1 MKKIIYQLK
10 PVIAIQLVFHI
21 LYSFTNVVLP
31 ELNKYLFDH
40 IFQMGWTGLV
50 WLLLAYALTI
60 IANSVF
66 QYISQVYEWKVS
78 QGFYVNAKKGL
89 ANSLL
94 SQPLAKFSE
103 KNVSAYL
110 SIFDND
116 LETIEESYLSP
127 LMDIIRSSL
136 SMVIYAV
143 SLFLFVHPLVAV
155 GIILSSAL
163 AVFIPKWI
171 SGPLS
176 QRQRAFLQSLESYF
190 QVVTDLF
197 SAKNRVNSETF
208 GSISR
213 VHHRSVEE
221 SEQARFRFGQFKT
234 LANVVNGFSM
244 FLVQLTAFGLV
255 GYLLLQK
262 ELTIG
267 AAIATFSYVE
277 NFIYP
282 MKYILLDV
290 NSIHSTKETVAN
302 LEGYL
307 AGQVLSEQV
316 PSYPNVTALE
326 VREVA
331 YHVGELAVA
340 DFSYRFDKGKKYAI
354 IGPSASGK
362 STFLRVLAG
371 ELALDKGS
379 VSYLENDVLH
389 EMEAATAFYI
399 SQFEHLYHTDFENN
413 VSVFGT
419 YEKGRDV
426 MLGLLRSLPAS
437 LQDTLMTAS
446 NPSLLSGGEKNV
458 LCLLRALMSGKEILL
473 LDEPTAHLDPAL
485 TKQVLTKLLQLED
498 KLIITILHE
507 SDPAILDMFDVVL
520 EMRDGKLR
528 EKI

>member
-1 MKKIIYQLK
+1 MKKIIYQLRF
-10 PVIAIQLVFHI
+10 VIAIQLVFHI
-21 LYSFTNVVLP
+21 LYSLTNVVLP

-78 QGFYVNAKKGL
+78 QGFYVTAKKGL

-94 SQPLAKFSE
+94 SQPLSKFSE

-136 SMVIYAV
+136 SMLIYAV

-197 SAKNRVNSETF
+197 SAKNRVNTETF

-221 SEQARFRFGQFKT
+221 SEHARFRFGQFKT

-290 NSIHSTKETVAN
+290 NYIHSTKETVAN
-302 LEGYL
+302 LEDYL
-307 AGQVLSEQV
+307 VGQVLSEQV

-326 VREVA
+326 VRDVS
-331 YHVGELAVA
+331 YHVGELAVT

-379 VSYLENDVLH
+379 ISYLEHDVSH
-389 EMEAATAFYI
+389 EMEAATAFYL
-399 SQFEHLYHTDFENN
+399 SQFEHLYHTDFESN

-426 MLGLLRSLPAS
+426 MLGLLKSLPKS
-437 LQDTLMTAS
+437 LQDTLRTTTD
-446 NPSLLSGGEKNV
+446 PSLLSGGEKNV
-458 LCLLRALMSGKEILL
+458 LCLLRALMSGKDILL

-485 TKQVLTKLLQLED
+485 TKQVLTNLLQLED
-498 KLIITILHE
+498 KLIVTILHQ
-507 SDPAILDMFDVVL
+507 SDPAILDMFEVVL
-520 EMRDGKLR
+520 EMRDGKLS

>member
-10 PVIAIQLVFHI
+10 PVIALQLVFHI

-78 QGFYVNAKKGL
+78 QGFYVTAKKGL

-103 KNVSAYL
+103 KNISAYL

-136 SMVIYAV
+136 SMLIYAV

-171 SGPLS
+171 TGPLS

-290 NSIHSTKETVAN
+290 NYIHSTKETVAN
-302 LEGYL
+302 LEDYF

-331 YHVGELAVA
+331 YRVGELAVA

-389 EMEAATAFYI
+389 EMEAATAFYL

-426 MLGLLRSLPAS
+426 MHGLLRSLPTS

-473 LDEPTAHLDPAL
+473 LDEPTAHLDSAL
-485 TKQVLTKLLQLED
+485 TKQVLTNLLQLED

-507 SDPAILDMFDVVL
+507 SDSAILDMFDVVL